1 MKLRELLSTFPEIDP
16 EINALADH
24 PGLEAE
30 VKGLTTNS
38 HACQPGDLFIG
49 MPGTRVDGGDFWASA
64 IAAGAIAAVVSPQAA
79 EKAMGPG
86 GTEGDAGTAA
96 PGQEAGDQG
105 QISTPHSLLIQN
117 SKFKTQNSPA
127 PLILAARDITQACA
141 HLATAFYGYPAQQ
154 MKLVGVTGTNGKTT
168 TTHLIEFLLSQAQ
181 KPTALFGTLYAR
193 WRNYQQTAAHTTPFA
208 VELQRQLADARSAGS
223 EYGVMEVSSHALA
236 QGRVL
241 GCPFEVAVFTN
252 LTQDHLDFHR
262 DMDDYYAAKALL
274 FSPGYLKGR
283 AVINLDDPYGRQLIQ
298 QVGQEQVWSY
308 STHDSSA
315 DLWTRDLV
323 YGADGVSGV
332 LHTPQGESG
341 FRSPLVGQF
350 NLSNLLAAVGAALHL
365 GLNLEQIVAALPLFG
380 GVPGRMEQVQ
390 IPNQDIS
397 VIVDY
402 AHTPDS
408 LENLLRAARPFV
420 KGQMI
425 CVFGCG
431 GDRDRGK
438 RPQMGRIAAN
448 LADQVIVT
456 SDNPRTEDPQRIL
469 QDIVAG
475 ILDAEKRLSVSLE
488 VIGDRAEAI
497 QRAILQARPGDG
509 VLIAG
514 KGHEDYQILGTEK
527 IHFDDRE
534 QARAALNSRLTALM

>member
-1 MKLRELLSTFPEIDP
+1 MKLRELLATVPEIDP
-16 EINALADH
+16 EINSLADH
-24 PGLEAE
+24 PALEAE

-38 HACQPGDLFIG
+38 HACRPGDLFIG

-64 IAAGAIAAVVSPQAA
+64 ISAGAIAAVVSPQAA
-79 EKAMGPG
+79 AKVIERGTGADAETRKRKDPG
-86 GTEGDAGTAA
+86 TGGAEGAE
-96 PGQEAGDQG
+96 EANLFSSPQSPV
-105 QISTPHSLLIQN
+105 ST
-117 SKFKTQNSPA
+117 
-127 PLILAARDITQACA
+127 PLILSARDITRACA
-141 HLATAFYGYPAQQ
+141 HLATTFYGYPAQG
-154 MKLVGVTGTNGKTT
+154 MRLVGVTGTNGKTT
-168 TTHLIEFLLSQAQ
+168 TTHLIEFLLNQAQ

-208 VELQRQLADARSAGS
+208 VELQRQMAEARSAGS

-283 AVINLDDPYGRQLIQ
+283 AVINQDDSYGRQLIQ

-308 STHDSSA
+308 STNDSSA
-315 DLWTRDLV
+315 DLWTRDLS
-323 YGADGVSGV
+323 YSADGVSGI
-332 LHTPQGESG
+332 LHTPQGESA

-350 NLSNLLAAVGAALHL
+350 NLSNLLAAVGAALYL
-365 GLNLEQIVAALPLFG
+365 GLDLERIVAALPLFD

-390 IPNQDIS
+390 VPSQDIS

-420 KGQMI
+420 TGQMI

-456 SDNPRTEDPQRIL
+456 SDNPRTEDPQQIL
-469 QDIVAG
+469 QDIVTG
-475 ILDAEKRLSVSLE
+475 IPDAEQRLSVSLA
-488 VIGDRAEAI
+488 VISDRSEAI

-534 QARAALNSRLTALM
+534 QARAALNNRLTALKQ